1 MDCKPRIL
9 SENAQWSTFPSI
21 LFWGFRESW
30 NEGKQ
35 WRNSG
40 ILELSCKKNGLNQAW
55 DLEHLQ
61 VRAFCVRETSGLP
74 AVYGHKMMGAWQ
86 STMGVHE
93 IWGYPMD
100 KFWDVQRQV
109 LFIGHSL
116 GAGAAQL
123 VKPSTKG
130 SVFGSGFPTVSIL
143 REIWI

>member
-1 MDCKPRIL
+1 MDCKPRSSVETHNEVL
-9 SENAQWSTFPSI
+9 SPPYCFGGS
-21 LFWGFRESW
+21 
-30 NEGKQ
+30 GKLK
-35 WRNSG
+35 WRKAMEKLRHFGAVLYNF
-40 ILELSCKKNGLNQAW
+40 GLNQAW

-61 VRAFCVRETSGLP
+61 VRAFCVRETSALP
-74 AVYGHKMMGAWQ
+74 AVYGHKMMGAWR

-143 REIWI
+143 QENCS